1 MEANFLVVGVGG
13 QGTIL
18 AGDILAEVGVAAG
31 FDAKKS
37 DILGLAIRSGSV
49 VSHIRWGAEVHSP
62 MSMFGQVDYLVA
74 FEPLEALRM
83 VAYLKPDS
91 TVIVNNYPLA
101 PVAVSTGQVRYPTP
115 EEIERTLSGASGR
128 LINIDVT
135 RRAQALGSVKAV
147 NVVLLGVLSALLEVP
162 VAVWVETIRKYVPEK
177 LMEVNLRAFEAGRG
191 LAGETAVDEKAVDE
205 KAEVSR

>member
-18 AGDILAEVGVAAG
+18 AGDILAEVGMAAG
-31 FDAKKS
+31 LDAKKS

-62 MSMFGQVDYLVA
+62 MSMFGQVDYLLA

-83 VAYLKPDS
+83 AAYLKADS

-101 PVAVSTGQVRYPTP
+101 PVAVSTGQMRYPSP
-115 EEIERTLSGASGR
+115 EEIESTLRGASAR
-128 LINIDVT
+128 LVNIDVT
-135 RRAQALGSVKAV
+135 RRAQELGSVKTV
-147 NVVLLGVLSALLEVP
+147 NVMLLGVLSGFLEVP
-162 VAVWVETIRKYVPEK
+162 EAIWAETIGKYVPGK
-177 LMEVNLRAFEAGRG
+177 LLEANRRAFAAGRAL
-191 LAGETAVDEKAVDE
+191 LAES
-205 KAEVSR
+205 AEATEVRS